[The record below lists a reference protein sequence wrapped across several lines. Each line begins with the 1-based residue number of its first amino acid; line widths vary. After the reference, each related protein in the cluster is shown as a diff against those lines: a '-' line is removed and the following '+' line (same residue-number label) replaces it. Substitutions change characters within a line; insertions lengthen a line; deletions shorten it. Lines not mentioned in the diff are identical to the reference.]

1 MITLIPQV
9 KTNIWRPFVMPAWED
24 KNLRIHDGDD
34 VQIIACQLPPADGQ
48 PCLKVFGEEVGIV
61 LLDPSA
67 NDASISAPGS

>member
-1 MITLIPQV
+1 
-9 KTNIWRPFVMPAWED
+9 MPAWED

-67 NDASISAPGS
+67 NDASKVLTHINGVTYAFATLGQE